1 MFKKQLSYVCLPLI
15 SKPGYLTVLKPD
27 GFVFLSGPWYWGTK
41 NGAGC
46 PRCAGRGSCTE
57 GNRIPGLDSGIPRP
71 LTSPSSAS
79 WLSPPQASLLVLS
92 HFSRVRLFATPW
104 TVAHRAPLSMASP
117 GRNTGVGCRALLQGI
132 FPTRG
137 SNPPLLRLLHWQVG
151 FLFVFFYHWRH
162 LGSPINTSHCGRR
175 NWMRTSQGK
184 GAPFQ
189 QRAHSPGPAAHKG
202 HSASTRNEAASSPW
216 CRCRHMCP
224 DYAQSLLPL
233 SAPSQLQPLRPLEAR
248 RAQRQA

>member
-1 MFKKQLSYVCLPLI
+1 MFKKQLSYVCLPSI

-92 HFSRVRLFATPW
+92 HFSCVRLFATPW

-117 GRNTGVGCRALLQGI
+117 GRNTGVGCRALLQGDLPDTGI
-132 FPTRG
+132 KPA
-137 SNPPLLRLLHWQVG
+137 SLASPALASG
-151 FLFVFFYHWRH
+151 FFVCFF
-162 LGSPINTSHCGRR
+162 
-175 NWMRTSQGK
+175 
-184 GAPFQ
+184 
-189 QRAHSPGPAAHKG
+189 
-202 HSASTRNEAASSPW
+202 
-216 CRCRHMCP
+216 
-224 DYAQSLLPL
+224 LPL
-233 SAPSQLQPLRPLEAR
+233 APPGKPHKYLPLWKRELDED
-248 RAQRQA
+248 